1 MAKFRRATFGDMPA
15 LVRYGKLF
23 WQHTRWAQDGW
34 EFNETSVRDM
44 IQNLLEGLGF
54 IIVVTDEEDN
64 VKGFGLVME
73 YLNSWNSD
81 ISCAG
86 ELAYYIDEQYRGGG
100 TGKKLLRLM
109 ETIARSRG
117 VKYMAMISMA
127 HSMDVGPLYKRMGYV
142 ETETT
147 YTKEL

>member
-1 MAKFRRATFGDMPA
+1 MAKFRKATFQDMPA
-15 LVRYGKLF
+15 LVHYGSLF
-23 WQHTRWAQDGW
+23 WEHTRWAQDGW
-34 EFNETSVRDM
+34 DYDPGSVRDM
-44 IQNLLEGLGF
+44 IQGLIEGLGF

-64 VKGFGLVME
+64 VKGFGLVLE
-73 YLNSWNSD
+73 YLNSWNNN

-86 ELAYYIDEQYRGGG
+86 ELAFYIDEAYRGDG
-100 TGKKLLRLM
+100 TGKKLLMLM
-109 ETIARSRG
+109 EAMARKRG

-127 HSMDVGPLYKRMGYV
+127 HSMDVGPLYEKMGYV